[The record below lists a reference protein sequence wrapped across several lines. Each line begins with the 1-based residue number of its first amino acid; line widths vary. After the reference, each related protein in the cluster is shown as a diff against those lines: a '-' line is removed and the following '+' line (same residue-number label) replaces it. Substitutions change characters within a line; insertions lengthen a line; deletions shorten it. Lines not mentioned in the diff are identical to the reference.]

1 MPTDVA
7 KIPVVSLIAGKEFR
21 NWVIKD
27 LDPFSQAVRNVKK
40 RCRNIEL
47 SFSQDSVTT
56 APLKTNNVHL
66 DIGAQRARDQMSRD
80 QQGRPKNKRKEGIR
94 RRERTKMDWT
104 LRESLTVEI
113 AKEQLHGG
121 FRASEL
127 TRLGVELPRVNV

>member
-1 MPTDVA
+1 TTLR
-7 KIPVVSLIAGKEFR
+7 IY
-21 NWVIKD
+21 N
-27 LDPFSQAVRNVKK
+27 AVRNVKK

-94 RRERTKMDWT
+94 RRE
-104 LRESLTVEI
+104 
-113 AKEQLHGG
+113 
-121 FRASEL
+121 
-127 TRLGVELPRVNV
+127 TRGI